1 MLLQYLDINTTI
13 QVLPVFLEKGADVN
27 HVNQNGDTALLIHTQ
42 YQCYKGTVKELVRA
56 GADVNAVNRYG
67 STPLLE
73 ALRYGNQE
81 VARFLIK
88 KGADYHH
95 ADNRGIT
102 AAQLEAERGYDAV
115 LSLIM

>member
-1 MLLQYLDINTTI
+1 ML
-13 QVLPVFLEKGADVN
+13 FRS
-27 HVNQNGDTALLIHTQ
+27 ALLINTQ
-42 YQCYKGTVKELVRA
+42 YQCYKGVIKELVRA
-56 GADVNAVNRYG
+56 GADVNVVNKYG

-88 KGADYHH
+88 KGADYNH
-95 ADNRGIT
+95 ADNSGIT
-102 AAQLEAERGYDAV
+102 AAQLAAERGYDTV